1 MQIASLTTPNY
12 LYPFNVPKS
21 IKYLKF
27 VIINNIS
34 KAMKSIIRIII
45 TIISLSFASM
55 SANELSVLSQ
65 KENKTIL
72 TNNNQSQPKIPSTIF
87 IECYHSIGHIR
98 FTLPSNTEYLYIIIG
113 DEATPVWTGFVTR
126 TTPET
131 DIPVLSGEYAIICRT
146 DGNQIFSG
154 MLKF

>member
-1 MQIASLTTPNY
+1 MFLYYYLLILLLQKTNVKAETISTTDSPHTEYLTHSHN
-12 LYPFNVPKS
+12 S
-21 IKYLKF
+21 
-27 VIINNIS
+27 
-34 KAMKSIIRIII
+34 
-45 TIISLSFASM
+45 
-55 SANELSVLSQ
+55 
-65 KENKTIL
+65 
-72 TNNNQSQPKIPSTIF
+72 NQHKIPSAIF
-87 IECYHSIGHIR
+87 LECHYSVGHIG
-98 FTLPSNTEYLYIIIG
+98 FSMPSNTEYLYIIIG

>member
-45 TIISLSFASM
+45 TIISLTFASM

-72 TNNNQSQPKIPSTIF
+72 TNNNQKSAKNPINHIYRMLPFDRPYKIHFAIK
-87 IECYHSIGHIR
+87 HR
-98 FTLPSNTEYLYIIIG
+98 
-113 DEATPVWTGFVTR
+113 
-126 TTPET
+126 
-131 DIPVLSGEYAIICRT
+131 IPIYYNRR
-146 DGNQIFSG
+146 
-154 MLKF
+154 

>member
-45 TIISLSFASM
+45 TIISLTFASM

-87 IECYHSIGHIR
+87 I
-98 FTLPSNTEYLYIIIG
+98 
-113 DEATPVWTGFVTR
+113 
-126 TTPET
+126 
-131 DIPVLSGEYAIICRT
+131 
-146 DGNQIFSG
+146 
-154 MLKF
+154 